1 MNRTVNLLS
10 LNVRGL
16 RDCKKR
22 REIFNWLK
30 THHQGK
36 RSFVLLQETH
46 SSDSD
51 NETWETEWGSKILYS
66 HGTNNSRGVAL
77 LFPHKS

>member
-1 MNRTVNLLS
+1 MNRAVNLLS

-36 RSFVLLQETH
+36 RSFQFVLLQETH
-46 SSDSD
+46 FADSD
-51 NETWETEWGSKILYS
+51 NELWETEWGS
-66 HGTNNSRGVAL
+66 
-77 LFPHKS
+77 